1 MEKGDQQPRGIQL
14 PRDAVVALGTVT
26 GMQSTYRVY
35 GNCRNDP
42 DVQIHKHMPVCARAD
57 ICVTKQG
64 TSMRKYNDTN
74 RETYWTLII
83 DRGYYVPYLKCTC
96 DVQSIRVILT
106 LECSS

>member
-42 DVQIHKHMPVCARAD
+42 DVQIHKHMPVCAR
-57 ICVTKQG
+57 
-64 TSMRKYNDTN
+64 
-74 RETYWTLII
+74 
-83 DRGYYVPYLKCTC
+83 YLCYQTRDEHAK
-96 DVQSIRVILT
+96 V
-106 LECSS
+106 